1 MESKCVYI
9 VTLFLLAKLYS
20 CKGKK
25 GAGGYNY
32 GGHKKRSNKHV
43 KTIRKPQANHE
54 KITRKTQEEHEKN
67 TRNIKNHTCMIA

>member
-43 KTIRKPQANHE
+43 KTIRKPQGAIE
-54 KITRKTQEEHEKN
+54 FKSTGIPS
-67 TRNIKNHTCMIA
+67 I